1 MSMWREFKAFLIKQ
15 NAVALAIAVVLGVAL
30 NALVQSIVN
39 DFIMPIVTVFLPA
52 GAWQNAVF
60 TLGPFK
66 FGYGHFISTLV
77 NFLIIGFVCWRITK
91 IFEKPAPAP
100 ATKPCPYCRMQ
111 IDAEAS
117 RCPHCTSQ
125 LAVAAVA

>member
-1 MSMWREFKAFLIKQ
+1 MWREFKAFLVKQ
-15 NAVALAIAVVLGVAL
+15 NAIALAIAVVLGVAL

-39 DFIMPIVTVFLPA
+39 DFIMPIVTVFEPA
-52 GAWQNAVF
+52 GAWQTAVF

-66 FGYGHFISTLV
+66 FGYGHFLSTLL
-77 NFLIIGFVCWRITK
+77 NFLVIGFVCWRISKLFTK
-91 IFEKPAPAP
+91 PEPASAP